1 MEQDGQAHAAR
12 YSPISTPPAEHQAA
26 SRLNAEVLNAL
37 KSERMSDLL
46 PLFPLELVLF
56 PGMALPLHIFEPR
69 YKEMIGEC
77 LEHDSPFGIV
87 RAITDGIAQI
97 GCSAEV
103 VTVVKK
109 YDDGRMDIVTQ
120 GLRRFEVLEINQ
132 ERSFLQ
138 ADVKFLEED
147 SDEAPD
153 VRKKALDL
161 HHSLLLMA
169 ASGQTVPTIE
179 PPEEFLS
186 FYLISQLPVDL
197 DFKQTILAMPSESKR
212 LATLIEYYEAIL
224 PKLGRMIQAKKKSG
238 SNGHVM

>member
-1 MEQDGQAHAAR
+1 M
-12 YSPISTPPAEHQAA
+12 
-26 SRLNAEVLNAL
+26 
-37 KSERMSDLL
+37 
-46 PLFPLELVLF
+46 FPLELVLF

-77 LEHDSPFGIV
+77 LDHDSAFGIV
-87 RAITDGIAQI
+87 RAIKDGIAQI

-103 VTVVKK
+103 VTVVKR
-109 YDDGRMDIVTQ
+109 YEDGRMDIVTQ
-120 GLRRFEVLEINQ
+120 GLRRFEVLEIHQ

-138 ADVKFLEED
+138 AEVKFLTEE
-147 SDEAPD
+147 SDEANEA
-153 VRKKALDL
+153 RKKALDL

-169 ASGQTVPTIE
+169 ASGQGVPTIE
-179 PPEEFLS
+179 PPEELLS

-197 DFKQTILAMPSESKR
+197 DFKQTILAMPSESNR

-224 PKLGRMIQAKKKSG
+224 PKLARMVQAKRKSG

>member
-1 MEQDGQAHAAR
+1 M
-12 YSPISTPPAEHQAA
+12 
-26 SRLNAEVLNAL
+26 
-37 KSERMSDLL
+37 SELL

-77 LEHDSPFGIV
+77 LERDSPFGIV
-87 RAITDGIAQI
+87 RAIKDSIAQI

-103 VTVVKK
+103 VTVVKR
-109 YDDGRMDIVTQ
+109 YEDGRLDIVTQ
-120 GLRRFEVLEINQ
+120 GLQRFEVLEINQ

-138 ADVKFLEED
+138 ADVKFLVEEA
-147 SDEAPD
+147 DESEAT
-153 VRKKALDL
+153 RKKALDL

-169 ASGQTVPTIE
+169 ASGQSVPTIE
-179 PPEEFLS
+179 PPGEFLS

-197 DFKQTILAMPSESKR
+197 DFKQTILAMPSEAKR
-212 LATLIEYYEAIL
+212 LSTLIEYYEAIL
-224 PKLGRMIQAKKKSG
+224 PKLGRMVQAKKKSG

>member
-1 MEQDGQAHAAR
+1 MQVGQAC
-12 YSPISTPPAEHQAA
+12 
-26 SRLNAEVLNAL
+26 SRI
-37 KSERMSDLL
+37 ERMSELL

-77 LEHDSPFGIV
+77 LDRDSPLGIV
-87 RAITDGIAQI
+87 RAIKDGIAQI

-103 VTVVKK
+103 VTVVKR
-109 YDDGRMDIVTQ
+109 YEDGRLDIVTQ
-120 GLRRFEVLEINQ
+120 GARRFEVLEILQ

-138 ADVKFLEED
+138 ADVKFLVEE
-147 SDEAPD
+147 SDGPSEA
-153 VRKKALDL
+153 KEKALDL
-161 HHSLLLMA
+161 HHSLLLIA
-169 ASGQTVPTIE
+169 ASGQAIPTIE
-179 PPEEFLS
+179 PPEDFLS

-197 DFKQTILAMPSESKR
+197 DFKQTILSMPSEARR

-224 PKLGRMIQAKKKSG
+224 PKLGKMVQAKKKSG